1 MSTHFDSL
9 DYLQQG
15 PARQRAAYVTLTSHR
30 VMEVLKAYDPILVG
44 TVPIGIDLESS
55 DLDVIC
61 CFADRQAF
69 LEAVTAGFQH
79 AAGFS
84 IRTHMHQGTWS
95 VIANFRLDDFDIEVF
110 GQAIPTRRQLG
121 YRHMLVEHR
130 LLLQHGES
138 FRQNI
143 LALKRQGLKTEPAFA
158 VALGLE
164 GDPYM
169 ALLQYEEVPGP

>member
-9 DYLQQG
+9 DYLQLG
-15 PARQRAAYVTLTSHR
+15 TSRQRAAFSTLTSHR
-30 VMEVLKAYDPILVG
+30 VMEVLQAYDPILVG
-44 TVPIGIDLESS
+44 TVPICIDLEHS

-61 CFADRQAF
+61 CFGDRQTF
-69 LEAVTAGFQH
+69 SEAVTAGFQH

-95 VIANFRLDDFDIEVF
+95 VIANFRLDDFDIEIF

-130 LLLQHGES
+130 LLLQHGEP

-164 GDPYM
+164 SDPYV
-169 ALLQYEEVPGP
+169 ALLQYEAAFGS

>member
-9 DYLQQG
+9 DYLQLG
-15 PARQRAAYVTLTSHR
+15 THRQRAAFGTLTSHR
-30 VMEVLKAYDPILVG
+30 VMEVLLAYDPILVG
-44 TVPIGIDLESS
+44 TVPIGIDLEGS

-61 CFADRQAF
+61 CFGDRQAF
-69 LEAVTAGFQH
+69 LEAVIAGFQN

-121 YRHMLVEHR
+121 YRHMLIEHR
-130 LLLQHGES
+130 LLLQHGEP

-169 ALLQYEEVPGP
+169 ALLELEAAFGS

>member
-15 PARQRAAYVTLTSHR
+15 TPRQRAAFATLTSHR
-30 VMEVLKAYDPILVG
+30 VMQVLKAYDPLLVG
-44 TVPIGIDLESS
+44 TVPICIDLKHS

-61 CFADRQAF
+61 CFSDHQAF
-69 LEAVTAGFQH
+69 LEGVTAGFQH

-84 IRTHMHQGTWS
+84 IQTHMHQGTWS

-130 LLLQHGES
+130 LLLQHGEP

-169 ALLQYEEVPGP
+169 ALLELEAAFGS